1 MSNLVMIWYLDS
13 KKERELKKNLQEKFS
28 IYKGL
33 VREKE
38 EETTLQG
45 SERNKKISLW
55 KLHDCS
61 FGNLLYF
68 DYVQAL
74 RVTLSYFHFEIGNS
88 CSKRKQRDVTS

>member
-13 KKERELKKNLQEKFS
+13 KKGKRVKEKFARKNFQSTKDWLERE
-28 IYKGL
+28 G
-33 VREKE
+33 
-38 EETTLQG
+38 ETTLQG
-45 SERNKKISLW
+45 SERNKKNFTLETA
-55 KLHDCS
+55 HDCS

-88 CSKRKQRDVTS
+88 CSKGSNEM